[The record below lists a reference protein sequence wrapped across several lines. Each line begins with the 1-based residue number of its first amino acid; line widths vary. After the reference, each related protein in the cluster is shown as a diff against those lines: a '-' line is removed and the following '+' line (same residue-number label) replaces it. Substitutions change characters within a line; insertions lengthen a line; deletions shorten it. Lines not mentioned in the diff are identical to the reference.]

1 MGVRMDMRKSFWILL
16 AGTAFGSS
24 VVMTRFAVA
33 EIPPIDLVAVR
44 LAAAAALF
52 VPTLLILRLSLPRQP
67 RAWVDMAVVGAT
79 TAGPLVAFTFA
90 LQWISAGVLT
100 VFLAL
105 IPLFT
110 AILAHRLVAGERLDR
125 GKAAGLVLAFAGV
138 LTILLTRT
146 SGLGASV
153 TAGVTRGHVLALVGT
168 ISSAYAGVHTRL
180 HLRQIPSPLVT
191 AGQLLT
197 GFLFVLPLS
206 MALGTFDPA
215 FVEWRTWLA
224 ALYTGVIGS
233 FLAFWVVVILAQ
245 RYGATASSLPAY
257 LLPIVST
264 ALGAALLGEQIE
276 VPMLGGGA
284 LILLGLYL
292 ANR

>member
-1 MGVRMDMRKSFWILL
+1 MDVRKSFWILL
-16 AGTAFGSS
+16 AGGAFGSS

-44 LAAAAALF
+44 LATAAALF

-67 RAWVDMAVVGAT
+67 RAWADMAVVGAT
-79 TAGPLVAFTFA
+79 TAAPLVAFTFA

-110 AILAHRLVAGERLDR
+110 AILAHRFVAGERLDR
-125 GKAAGLVLAFAGV
+125 GKAAGLVIAFAGV
-138 LTILLTRT
+138 LAILLTRT
-146 SGLGASV
+146 SGLGASG
-153 TAGVTRGHVLALVGT
+153 TTGATRGHALALLGT

-180 HLRQIPSPLVT
+180 HLRHIPSPVAT

-206 MALGTFDPA
+206 LALGTFEPA
-215 FVEWRTWLA
+215 LVGWRTWLA
-224 ALYTGVIGS
+224 ALYTGIIGS
-233 FLAFWVVVILAQ
+233 FLAFWAVVILAQ
-245 RYGATASSLPAY
+245 RFGATASALPAY
-257 LLPIVST
+257 LLPLVST
-264 ALGAALLGEQIE
+264 ALGAALLGEQ
-276 VPMLGGGA
+276 VTLAMVGGGG